1 MYIPPRYEMTERGEA
16 LALMRAYPFA
26 LFVLNGEGAPEAAHL
41 PFLTEEEDGRLYLRA
56 HMARANPLSEALEQG
71 ARALVIFQGPH
82 GYISPAWTDDPKMVP
97 TWNYQAVHAYGPVRT
112 IDGKD
117 RCLDLL
123 ARMTAQFEE
132 ARPDPWR
139 MDGLEPGWKARLL
152 EATAMFEME
161 VERFEAK
168 TKLSQDKAGERGTA
182 ILEGLARES
191 ADPELMA
198 AMRAALEE
206 T

>member
-1 MYIPPRYEMTERGEA
+1 
-16 LALMRAYPFA
+16 
-26 LFVLNGEGAPEAAHL
+26 
-41 PFLTEEEDGRLYLRA
+41 
-56 HMARANPLSEALEQG
+56 
-71 ARALVIFQGPH
+71 
-82 GYISPAWTDDPKMVP
+82 
-97 TWNYQAVHAYGPVRT
+97 VRT

-152 EATAMFEME
+152 EATVMFEME
-161 VERFEAK
+161 VERLEAK

-182 ILEGLARES
+182 ILEGLAREG
-191 ADPELMA
+191 ATPELMA